1 MKIENEIYQHLRV
14 FLFLIFLFVICFFF
28 VFVFGFINASSRPPA
43 GIIIRATAVHCLPLL
58 LPLLLP
64 FVRCSVGNA
73 VNITEFNV
81 PSSYVIEDE
90 ENPGTLILDCAY
102 ESEPNEKGVVL
113 KWLLN
118 GTLIYQWIPD
128 RPPAHSFV
136 SIQSHPNDLIRCI
149 FFSRARRIRTFAK
162 RYTVK

>member
-14 FLFLIFLFVICFFF
+14 FLFLIFVVFFF
-28 VFVFGFINASSRPPA
+28 LFSLFGCFWFHHVSSPS
-43 GIIIRATAVHCLPLL
+43 T
-58 LPLLLP
+58 
-64 FVRCSVGNA
+64 RCYRSCCCCCHRFGAQVGNA

-136 SIQSHPNDLIRCI
+136 SIQSHPNDLMRCI
-149 FFSRARRIRTFAK
+149 FFSVRVVSIHFAN
-162 RYTVK
+162 YTG

>member
-1 MKIENEIYQHLRV
+1 MEIENEIYQYLLIRV
-14 FLFLIFLFVICFFF
+14 FIFFFVVYTCFLFLFFIFFF
-28 VFVFGFINASSRPPA
+28 SLLFVFGFPRPA
-43 GIIIRATAVHCLPLL
+43 AAIVAAT
-58 LPLLLP
+58 
-64 FVRCSVGNA
+64 VGNA

-81 PSSYVIEDE
+81 PGSYVIEDE

-128 RPPAHSFV
+128 SPPAHSFV
-136 SIQSHPNDLIRCI
+136 SIQSHPNDLI
-149 FFSRARRIRTFAK
+149 
-162 RYTVK
+162 